1 MNTNASFDAWTS
13 ISTEYK
19 PFTGT
24 FDGQNHTISGLYI
37 NGTTGYV
44 GLFGCV
50 GTDGTAIGTVKKVT
64 VTGSYVSGNSYVGGV
79 CGNNVG
85 GSVSG
90 CYNTGMV
97 TGTYQCVGGVCGQNT
112 NIGTVEG
119 SHNEGNVTSTDTN
132 GQQVGGVCGQN
143 DGGTVQ
149 NSYNTGEVSGSSD
162 FGDVCGKNN
171 RTVSNCYYLSATSGT
186 DSNDPNAKTKEQFTS
201 GEVAYLLQKALD
213 DAATAAQVW
222 GQRIGT
228 DNPPVLSSDANYK
241 VYPTKSDS
249 PCKGYSNKE
258 NDSRDHQYENGVCI
272 YCGKQGI
279 AYTVNIPAT
288 VELGKTVTI
297 EATGVPLQDGK
308 ELKVIVA
315 EGSKFEVAQVDDNN
329 IVVDKCA
336 YTVTKGKDEI
346 KPRDTVLTV
355 ESSGAENS
363 VELLFDAP
371 ATTYSGTYTGTVT
384 FTVSVDKATT

>member
-79 CGNNVG
+79 CGYNKG
-85 GSVSG
+85 GIVIGCHNSG
-90 CYNTGMV
+90 RV
-97 TGTYQCVGGVCGQNT
+97 TGNSSSTDGVCGK
-112 NIGTVEG
+112 
-119 SHNEGNVTSTDTN
+119 NEGTLE
-132 GQQVGGVCGQN
+132 
-143 DGGTVQ
+143 
-149 NSYNTGEVSGSSD
+149 NSSNNGEVSGSSD

-241 VYPTKSDS
+241 VYPTNSDS

-297 EATGVPLQDGK
+297 EATGVPLPDGK